1 MTGAT
6 FMLRRTNPAVAI
18 VVMVMVVL
26 IGVGFSLSDRFGT
39 LGNLVNVFEQS
50 AGLGFVS
57 LGQTLV
63 ILTGG
68 IDLSIGG
75 IVTVSAMLTS
85 GLIDGESARIVP
97 VVVGVLAL
105 GAAIGAVNGAVA
117 VGLGVHPLIVT
128 LGMAS
133 ILQGAAL
140 LYSLTPPGSVP
151 YEFEGFAYGR
161 YLGVPIAGAAMLAL
175 FALAA
180 VFLRHSRTGRR
191 IYAVGGD
198 PSSAR
203 LAGISPSRILILAYA
218 LSGACAALTG
228 IYLVSRLGIGD
239 PWAGQGWDLR
249 SVTPVVLGGT
259 ILAGGRGGVLG
270 TLLGVLLISLLNN
283 LLNHLDVSTYYQ
295 WIMQGLIII
304 IAVSVFVERRDRA

>member
-1 MTGAT
+1 MTAAAV
-6 FMLRRTNPAVAI
+6 MMRRINPAIAI
-18 VVMVMVVL
+18 VLALLMSLIVV
-26 IGVGFSLSDRFGT
+26 GVSLSDRFGT
-39 LGNLVNVFEQS
+39 LNNLVNVFEQS

-85 GLIDGESARIVP
+85 GLIDGVPERIVP
-97 VVVGVLAL
+97 VVVVVLAV
-105 GAAIGAVNGAVA
+105 GAAIGAINGAAV
-117 VGLGVHPLIVT
+117 VGLRVHPLIVT

-161 YLGVPIAGAAMLAL
+161 SLGVPIAGAVMLAL
-175 FALAA
+175 FGLTAL
-180 VFLRHSRTGRR
+180 FLRYARTGRR

-198 PSSAR
+198 SAAAR
-203 LAGISPSRILILAYA
+203 LAGISPSRILILVYA
-218 LSGACAALTG
+218 LSGLCAALTG

-270 TLLGVLLISLLNN
+270 TLLGVLLISMLNN
-283 LLNHLDVSTYYQ
+283 LMNYLDVSTYYQ
-295 WIMQGLIII
+295 WIVQGLIII
-304 IAVSVFVERRDRA
+304 IAVSAYVERRHRA